1 MVQLNTQQ
9 EEAKNLIVKWFNNN
23 PSGENLIFTLA
34 GYAGVGK
41 TFLIDYVINEVL
53 KLPKNKVA
61 FVAPTGK
68 AASLLVQK
76 GNRATTI
83 HRLVYNYVDSEK
95 KDKNGNAIPKFIKKS
110 EIPNFKLIVVDEVS
124 MVSAD
129 ILKDIIS
136 FNIPI
141 LAVGDPGQIPPVLAT
156 SNKLLLHPDYTLTE
170 IVRQSEGNQI
180 IYISFLAR
188 TGKEIPCGKYGDTV
202 IVINREDIPEQEY
215 KNILLKADQI
225 ICGKNST
232 RVKIN
237 NYIRD
242 LKGFREKTPECGDKI
257 ICCQNNYN
265 ISLDK
270 EGDFPLV
277 NGTIGTVTNY
287 KTVNDEEHLG
297 KLRLKAE
304 FLDKETDEDIIID
317 QSIFTSDNHNF
328 IYDRHQH
335 VYKMKDGQYKV
346 SLSLKKQENMTSEEH
361 KKIIASEIKR
371 RCSAVKELQISD
383 FDFAYAISVHK
394 AQGSQFRKVI
404 LFDESD
410 CFKAY
415 KNQWLYTA
423 ITRASEK
430 LIIIK

>member
-1 MVQLNTQQ
+1 MVTLNAQQ
-9 EEAKNLIVKWFNNN
+9 EEAKNLIVKWFNSD

-95 KDKNGNAIPKFIKKS
+95 KDKNGNAIPMFVKKS

-129 ILKDIIS
+129 MLKDIIS

-141 LAVGDPGQIPPVLAT
+141 LAVGDPGQIPPVMAT
-156 SNKLLLHPDYTLTE
+156 SNKLLLHPNYTLTE

-180 IYISFLAR
+180 IHISFLAR
-188 TGKEIPCGKYGDTV
+188 TGEEIPCGKYGDNV
-202 IVINREDIPEQEY
+202 IVINREDISEEEY

-232 RVKIN
+232 RLKIN
-237 NYIRD
+237 NYIRE
-242 LKGFREKTPECGDKI
+242 LKGFSQKTPESGDKV

-270 EGDFPLV
+270 DGEFPLV
-277 NGTIGTVTNY
+277 NGTIGTVIRY

-297 KLRLKAE
+297 KLKFKAE
-304 FLDKETDEDIIID
+304 FLDKETEENIIID
-317 QSIFTSDNHNF
+317 ESIFTSDDHNF
-328 IYDRHQH
+328 VYDRHQH

-346 SLSLKKQENMTSEEH
+346 SLSLKKKENMTAEEH
-361 KKIIASEIKR
+361 KKIIAAEIKR
-371 RCSAVKELQISD
+371 RCSSTREFQISD

-394 AQGSQFRKVI
+394 AQGSQFGKVV

-410 CFKAY
+410 CFRAY
-415 KNQWLYTA
+415 KKQWLYTA

>member
-1 MVQLNTQQ
+1 MVTLNAQQ
-9 EEAKNLIVKWFNNN
+9 EEAKNLIVKWFNSD

-95 KDKNGNAIPKFIKKS
+95 KDKNGNAIPKFVKKS

-129 ILKDIIS
+129 MLKDIIS
-136 FNIPI
+136 FDIPI
-141 LAVGDPGQIPPVLAT
+141 LAVGDPGQIPPVMAT
-156 SNKLLLHPDYTLTE
+156 SNKLLLHPNYTLTE

-180 IYISFLAR
+180 IHISFLAR
-188 TGKEIPCGKYGDTV
+188 TGEEIPCGKYGDSV
-202 IVINREDIPEQEY
+202 IVINREDIPEEEY

-232 RVKIN
+232 RLKIN
-237 NYIRD
+237 NYMRE
-242 LKGFREKTPECGDKI
+242 LKGFTQKTPESGDKV

-277 NGTIGTVTNY
+277 NGTIGTVIRY

-297 KLRLKAE
+297 KLKFKAE
-304 FLDKETDEDIIID
+304 FLDKETEENIIID
-317 QSIFTSDNHNF
+317 ESIFTSDDHNF
-328 IYDRHQH
+328 VYDRHQH

-346 SLSLKKQENMTSEEH
+346 SLSLKKQENMTAEEH
-361 KKIIASEIKR
+361 KKIIAAEIKR
-371 RCSAVKELQISD
+371 RCLSTREFQISD
-383 FDFAYAISVHK
+383 FDYAYAISVHK
-394 AQGSQFRKVI
+394 AQGSQFGKVV

-410 CFKAY
+410 CFRAY
-415 KNQWLYTA
+415 KKQWLYTA